1 MPYDPSGWR
10 SSAGY
15 DHVEDLTA
23 SDLAWEWLRRSDDY
37 AADYRALNEAQEEGA
52 PTLAQMRERWGLRFP
67 ARSVPGASRRACL
80 LGTRDR
86 YRRRCFGRGTGS
98 AEGGGRGVARLRPS
112 GGRRG

>member
-1 MPYDPSGWR
+1 MPHDPSGWR

-23 SDLAWEWLRRSDDY
+23 SDLAWEWLRRNDDY

-52 PTLAQMRERWGLRFP
+52 PTLAQMRDRWGLRFP
-67 ARSVPGASRRACL
+67 ARSVPGTSRRACL

-86 YRRRCFGRGTGS
+86 YRQRCTGRGAES
-98 AEGGGRGVARLRPS
+98 AEGGSRVTA
-112 GGRRG
+112 RRGHPRGR